1 MLVIFINSLFYLF
14 ESKLTV
20 LRFYSII
27 NIINNK
33 LAIGVKSMTELS
45 LNNIVKNFGFK
56 NVLNGFDL
64 ELNTGERVSLIG
76 PNGSG
81 KTTIFKL
88 IIGEEMPNSGQISI
102 RKGAT
107 IGFLSQIPP
116 KYNDDLT
123 VKEIIIQG
131 KSKVLEVEAKLR
143 NLEEKMATAAPR
155 QLEILLKTYGKLQD
169 QYEKIGGY
177 RFEADI
183 SKVCNGF
190 KISDEMLKR
199 KFSTLSGGEKTIVSF
214 AKLILSEPSILLLD
228 EPTNHLD
235 INTLE
240 WLEEYLK
247 NYKGS
252 ILISSHD
259 RYFLDQVTN
268 KTVLIDRGKSEIFFG
283 NYSYYLEE
291 NERRIM
297 AEFEDFKDQQ
307 KQIAAMKASI
317 KKLQEFGRLAFPGGE
332 AFFKRAASIQKRLD
346 KLELLDK
353 PEEKKELP
361 LDFQISK
368 RSGKDVL
375 IVENLCAIIG
385 NKVLFDGANMHI
397 TFGEKDC
404 LMGKNGSGKST
415 LVKMILDMSDAELL
429 DGQIKLGSNVLIGYL
444 PQEIHFEDEDITI
457 LDMARKFYD
466 GTETHL
472 RASLA
477 KFLFYEDNVFKR
489 VKSLS
494 GGEKVRL
501 KLFELIQKNANFL
514 ILDEPTNHIDIDT
527 KEMLE
532 EALKEYNGTLLFIS
546 HDRYFINKLAQNTF
560 EINDGKIDKYIGN
573 YDYLKEQ
580 KAKKIELSIDKNGKR
595 R

>member
-1 MLVIFINSLFYLF
+1 
-14 ESKLTV
+14 
-20 LRFYSII
+20 
-27 NIINNK
+27 
-33 LAIGVKSMTELS
+33 MTELS

-88 IIGEEMPNSGQISI
+88 IIGEESPNSGQISI
-102 RKGAT
+102 RKDAT

-116 KYNDDLT
+116 KYNEDLT
-123 VKEIIIQG
+123 VREIIIQG
-131 KSKVLEVEAKLR
+131 KAKILDIESKLR
-143 NLEEKMATAAPR
+143 RLEEKMATANPE
-155 QLEILLKTYGKLQD
+155 QLESLLKKYGELQELF
-169 QYEKIGGY
+169 EKIGGY
-177 RFEADI
+177 RFESDVN
-183 SKVCNGF
+183 KVCNGF
-190 KISDEMLKR
+190 KISDKMLER

-235 INTLE
+235 MNTLE

-247 NYKGS
+247 TYKGS

-307 KQIAAMKASI
+307 KQIVAMKASI

-332 AFFKRAASIQKRLD
+332 AFFKRAASIKKRLD

-353 PEEKKELP
+353 PEEKKEIP
-361 LDFQISK
+361 LDFQINK

-375 IVENLCAIIG
+375 IIEKLSALIG
-385 NKVLFDGANMHI
+385 DKVLFDGANMHI

-404 LMGKNGSGKST
+404 LIGKNGSGKST
-415 LVKMILDMSDAELL
+415 LIKMILDRSDAKIL

-444 PQEIHFEDEDITI
+444 PQEIHFEEEEATI
-457 LDMARKFYD
+457 IDTARKFYN

-477 KFLFYEDNVFKR
+477 KFLFYEDNVFKKI
-489 VKSLS
+489 KSLS

-532 EALKEYNGTLLFIS
+532 DALKEYNGTLLFIS

-560 EINDGKIDKYIGN
+560 EIKEKKIDKYIGN
-573 YDYLKEQ
+573 YDDLKE
-580 KAKKIELSIDKNGKR
+580 
-595 R
+595 

>member
-1 MLVIFINSLFYLF
+1 
-14 ESKLTV
+14 
-20 LRFYSII
+20 
-27 NIINNK
+27 
-33 LAIGVKSMTELS
+33 MTELS
-45 LNNIVKNFGFK
+45 LNNIEKTFGFK
-56 NVLNGFDL
+56 KILNGFNL
-64 ELNTGERVSLIG
+64 ELKTGERVALIG

-81 KTTIFKL
+81 KTTIFNMITGK
-88 IIGEEMPNSGQISI
+88 EAPTAGQISI

-107 IGFLSQIPP
+107 VGFLSQMPP
-116 KYNDDLT
+116 KYDDEAT
-123 VKEIIIQG
+123 VREIIVQG
-131 KSKVLEVEAKLR
+131 KAKLLEVEAKLR
-143 NLEEKMATAAPR
+143 KIEEKLGKCNPDQMDDLLKSYGQLQEAFEDMGGY
-155 QLEILLKTYGKLQD
+155 QLES
-169 QYEKIGGY
+169 
-177 RFEADI
+177 DI
-183 SKVCNGF
+183 SKVCGGF
-190 KISDEMLKR
+190 KISDEMMDR

-214 AKLILSEPSILLLD
+214 AKLILSEPTILLLD

-235 INTLE
+235 ISTLE

-268 KTVLIDRGKSEIFFG
+268 KTILIDRGKSEVFFG

-353 PEEKKELP
+353 PEEKKDIP

-375 IVENLCAIIG
+375 IIEDLSAMIG
-385 NKVLFDGANMHI
+385 DKVLFDRANMHI
-397 TFGEKDC
+397 TFGDKDC

-415 LVKMILDMSDAELL
+415 LIKMILEQSNAELL
-429 DGQIKLGSNVLIGYL
+429 GGKIKLGSNVIIGYL
-444 PQEIHFEDEDITI
+444 PQEIRFENEDATI
-457 LDMARKFYD
+457 LETARQFYD

-477 KFLFYEDNVFKR
+477 KFLFYEDNVFKK
-489 VKSLS
+489 VKTLS

-546 HDRYFINKLAQNTF
+546 HDRYFINKLAKNTM
-560 EINDGKIDKYIGN
+560 EINDEHIDNYIGN

-580 KAKKIELSIDKNGKR
+580 KTKLLQKSSIKR
-595 R
+595 

>member
-1 MLVIFINSLFYLF
+1 
-14 ESKLTV
+14 
-20 LRFYSII
+20 
-27 NIINNK
+27 
-33 LAIGVKSMTELS
+33 MTELS
-45 LNNIVKNFGFK
+45 LHNVVKNYGFK
-56 NVLNGFDL
+56 NVLNGFNL
-64 ELNTGERVSLIG
+64 ELNTGDRVSLIG

-88 IIGEEMPNSGQISI
+88 IVGEEPLSSGQISM
-102 RKGAT
+102 RKDAT
-107 IGFLSQIPP
+107 VGFLSQIPP

-123 VKEIIIQG
+123 VREIIIQW
-131 KSKVLEVEAKLR
+131 KAKLLEVESKLR
-143 NLEEKMATAAPR
+143 KIEKKLEDYDSDE
-155 QLEILLKTYGKLQD
+155 LDSLLKSYGKLQ
-169 QYEKIGGY
+169 EMFENMGGY
-177 RFEADI
+177 KFESDI
-183 SKVCNGF
+183 SRVCSGF
-190 KISDEMLKR
+190 KITDEMMNR

-214 AKLILSEPSILLLD
+214 ARLILSEPTILLLD

-247 NYKGS
+247 NYPGS
-252 ILISSHD
+252 LLISSHD

-268 KTVLIDRGKSEIFFG
+268 KTALIDRGKSEIFFG

-297 AEFEDFKDQQ
+297 AEFEDYKDQQ
-307 KQIAAMKASI
+307 KKISAMKASI

-332 AFFKRAASIQKRLD
+332 SFFKRAASIQKRLN
-346 KLELLDK
+346 KIELLEK
-353 PEEKKELP
+353 PEEKNEIP
-361 LDFQISK
+361 LDFQITR

-375 IVENLCAIIG
+375 VIDDLCAMIG
-385 NKVLFDGANMHI
+385 DKVLFDRANMHI
-397 TFGEKDC
+397 SFGEKDC
-404 LMGKNGSGKST
+404 LVGKNGSGKST
-415 LVKMILDMSDAELL
+415 LVKMILDISDAELL
-429 DGQIKLGSNVLIGYL
+429 DGDIKLGSNVLIGYL
-444 PQEIHFEDEDITI
+444 PQEIYFDNEDSTI
-457 LDMARKFYD
+457 LETARQFYN
-466 GTETHL
+466 GNETHL

-477 KFLFYEDNVFKR
+477 KFLFYGDNVFKK

-546 HDRYFINKLAQNTF
+546 HDRYFINRLAQNIF
-560 EINDGKIDKYIGN
+560 EINDEQIDRYIGD
-573 YDYLKEQ
+573 YDYFKEQ
-580 KAKKIELSIDKNGKR
+580 KVKRLDSLKSKKRI
-595 R
+595 